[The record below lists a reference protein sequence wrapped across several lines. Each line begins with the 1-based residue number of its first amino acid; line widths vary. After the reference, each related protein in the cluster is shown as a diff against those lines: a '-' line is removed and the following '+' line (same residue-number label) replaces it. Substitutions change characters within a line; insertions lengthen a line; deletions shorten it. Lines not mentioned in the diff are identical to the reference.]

1 MREKERERE
10 REVLINKRVEEDNA
24 MGSLECAKCNANA
37 NANALPEFESEIL

>member
-1 MREKERERE
+1 MRERERE

-37 NANALPEFESEIL
+37 NANANALPEFESEIL